1 MSSHGSRHRG
11 FTLIEMMVAMAV
23 LAVGMGAIIKAAGEN
38 ARNATYLRDREVA
51 RWIASDALTQ
61 LQVVSPWAGNN
72 SPKGEVE
79 MFNLT
84 WYWQAKIQ
92 KVQDPDLRR
101 VDVEVR
107 RNKNEKSYIYSI
119 SGFIGNPELK
129 SQENSA
135 LPGPGNPA
143 LPGAGNPANPALP
156 GSDNPANP
164 ALPGS
169 GSPALPSQ

>member
-1 MSSHGSRHRG
+1 MALNLRQRG

-38 ARNATYLRDREVA
+38 ARNASYLRDREVA
-51 RWIASDALTQ
+51 RWIAADALTE
-61 LQVVSPWAGNN
+61 LQITSPWGANT

-84 WYWQAKIQ
+84 WHWTARIQ

-107 RNKNEKSYIYSI
+107 RNKDDQSYIYSI

-129 SQENSA
+129 SQ
-135 LPGPGNPA
+135 
-143 LPGAGNPANPALP
+143 
-156 GSDNPANP
+156 
-164 ALPGS
+164 
-169 GSPALPSQ
+169 